1 MLMILIAFVIG
12 CLALDFYA
20 VCELKKCDKNV
31 RYVQKLPHRVIGK
44 VQLVR
49 KIHEIGAFL
58 GFGFFVTFGIV
69 LMWFWALEAQIQS
82 NIWQRIITAGLFGDG
97 VFFGLLFIWCINMY
111 QRICEL

>member
-31 RYVQKLPHRVIGK
+31 RYVKKLPHRVIGK

-58 GFGFFVTFGIV
+58 GFGFFVTFGLIF
-69 LMWFWALEAQIQS
+69 MWLWALETQSSKTIS
-82 NIWQRIITAGLFGDG
+82 NIITIGLVIDDVLFA
-97 VFFGLLFIWCINMY
+97 LLFLWSINTY